1 MPAAHLRGCPTRASP
16 APRATC
22 AAIHVG
28 PSCDRRLPGA
38 CLRNTCSLTLGG
50 SPPAAAVGS
59 SHIERRAL
67 SGLFHAAAAV
77 LLAGGPLT
85 VFFVPLFFSTSPRCR
100 SAHEFPNLACAC
112 RVRWRLC
119 CHEHLALVVP
129 KFKAK
134 KKTCRCHR
142 IDTRLSL
149 QVAVQTFRRNVT
161 DHSLHVCINA
171 SAPYV
176 PCLHSSPPKRK
187 CVLAALSSFDRS
199 TESAACTG

>member
-67 SGLFHAAAAV
+67 SGLFHAADAV

-85 VFFVPLFFSTSPRCR
+85 VFSFRFFSQHPPVVDRPTSSQIWLVPVVYAGGFAVM
-100 SAHEFPNLACAC
+100 STLH
-112 RVRWRLC
+112 WLC
-119 CHEHLALVVP
+119 QSLKLKRKRADVTELTL
-129 KFKAK
+129 
-134 KKTCRCHR
+134 RCHSKLLSRRLDVMSR
-142 IDTRLSL
+142 IIRCTCALTQAHLTYR
-149 QVAVQTFRRNVT
+149 
-161 DHSLHVCINA
+161 VCIL
-171 SAPYV
+171 V
-176 PCLHSSPPKRK
+176 PRN
-187 CVLAALSSFDRS
+187 
-199 TESAACTG
+199 ESAS